1 MTQHIFEFII
11 NSRKGFI
18 RLLDDLTLDELNLIP
33 EGFNNNIFWNFA
45 HIVVSTQTLSYVRTG
60 ILADTSSVKY
70 NEDYKKDT
78 KPTRNVTQE
87 EVDEFKALALST
99 IDQIQSDYAKGIFT
113 TITPYATATYG
124 SEMKTIE
131 EVLIATLSH
140 DNLHWGY
147 ALAQRK
153 AIRKNK

>member
-11 NSRKGFI
+11 NSRKAFI
-18 RLLDDLTLDELNLIP
+18 RLIDDLTIDELNQIP

-60 ILADTSSVKY
+60 ILADASTVKY
-70 NEDYKKDT
+70 NDDYKKDT
-78 KPTRNVTQE
+78 KPTREVTQA
-87 EVDEFKALALST
+87 EVDEFKSLALTT
-99 IDQIQSDYAKGIFT
+99 IGQIQSDYAKGTFKS
-113 TITPYATATYG
+113 ITPYATATYG

-147 ALAQRK
+147 AQAQRRV
-153 AIRKNK
+153 IKNNK

>member
-11 NSRKGFI
+11 RSRKAFI
-18 RLLDDLTLDELNLIP
+18 SLIDDLTLNELNLIP

-60 ILADTSSVKY
+60 IQADASAVKY
-70 NEDYKKDT
+70 NDDYKKDT
-78 KPTRNVTQE
+78 RPTREVTQE
-87 EVDEFKALALST
+87 EVDEFKTLALST
-99 IDQIQSDYAKGIFT
+99 IEQIQSDYAKGIFK
-113 TITPYATATYG
+113 TITPYSTATYG
-124 SEMKTIE
+124 AEMYTME

-153 AIRKNK
+153 VIKNSK

>member
-11 NSRKGFI
+11 NSRKGFL
-18 RLLDDLTLDELNLIP
+18 RLIDDLSLEELNQIP
-33 EGFNNNIFWNFA
+33 DGFNNNIFWNFS

-60 ILADTSSVKY
+60 IRADTSGVKY

-78 KPTRNVTQE
+78 KPTRTVTQE
-87 EVDEFKALALST
+87 EVYEFKTLALST
-99 IDQIQSDYAKGIFT
+99 IEQIQSDYDKGIFN
-113 TITPYATATYG
+113 TITPYSTATYG
-124 SEMKTIE
+124 SEMNTIE

-147 ALAQRK
+147 AQAQRRV
-153 AIRKNK
+153 IKNIK

>member
-11 NSRKGFI
+11 SSRKGFI
-18 RLLDDLTLDELNLIP
+18 RLIDDLSLEELNQIP
-33 EGFNNNIFWNFA
+33 DGFNNNIFWNFA
-45 HIVVSTQTLSYVRTG
+45 HIVVSSQTLSYVRTG
-60 ILADTSSVKY
+60 ILADTSAIKY
-70 NEDYKKDT
+70 NDDYKKDT

-87 EVDEFKALALST
+87 EVDEFKSLALTT
-99 IDQIQSDYAKGIFT
+99 IDQIQSDYAKGIFNS
-113 TITPYATATYG
+113 ITPYSTATYG
-124 SEMKTIE
+124 FEMKTIE

-153 AIRKNK
+153 VIRNSK

>member
-11 NSRKGFI
+11 NSRKAFI
-18 RLLDDLTLDELNLIP
+18 RLIDDLTIDELNQIP

-60 ILADTSSVKY
+60 ILANASTVKY
-70 NEDYKKDT
+70 NDDYKKDT
-78 KPTRNVTQE
+78 KPTREVTQA
-87 EVDEFKALALST
+87 EVDEFKSLALTT
-99 IDQIQSDYAKGIFT
+99 IDQIQSDYAKGTFKS
-113 TITPYATATYG
+113 ITPYATATYG

-153 AIRKNK
+153 AIRNSK